1 MTEKGVKLRHILF
14 NRVKS
19 NTGFVVK
26 IRIFEG
32 HSEYREGNRIA
43 TIPVQ
48 LAIGQPLAY
57 LSKDTVIKWKPPF
70 ENEEISEDKRK
81 EILQNTAE
89 AMRFRGCPTEIV

>member
-1 MTEKGVKLRHILF
+1 MTEENAKLRHIWF

-32 HSEYREGNRIA
+32 YCEYREHNRIA
-43 TIPVQ
+43 TIPVE
-48 LAIGQPLAY
+48 LVIGQALAH
-57 LSKDTVIKWKPPF
+57 LSKDAAIKWKPPF

-81 EILQNTAE
+81 EILKNTAE